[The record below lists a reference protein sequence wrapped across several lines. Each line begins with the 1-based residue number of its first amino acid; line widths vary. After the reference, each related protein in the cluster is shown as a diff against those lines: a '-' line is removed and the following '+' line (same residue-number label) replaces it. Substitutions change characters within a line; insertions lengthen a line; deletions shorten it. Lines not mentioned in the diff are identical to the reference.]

1 MSKQNKPHLNR
12 KHAIGRGRLN
22 NDLMERRVYEVTE
35 NAKQALRWW
44 LTANKHIQL
53 VALDMLDELKRF
65 KNHQVGFW
73 EWLTLCPLR
82 PIRWIGRK
90 FKPAVEYEKVCATAD
105 HSYLK
110 WRTDV
115 ILGGDKKYTME
126 SAAKELG
133 VDMKKVQL
141 ILNELQEDKKK
152 EEEEETKRQMEEIR
166 KEEQARALKS
176 ETPPL
181 MMKVVVEGNVV
192 AYHSID
198 GGVKNATMEE
208 VIEDG
213 ITQLQSDVIVDHVD
227 YPNVKIQFYKLLPVT
242 AAVENK

>member
-1 MSKQNKPHLNR
+1 MSKQNK
-12 KHAIGRGRLN
+12 KHQIGRARLQ

-35 NAKQALRWW
+35 NAKHALRWW

-53 VALDMLDELKRF
+53 VALDMLLELKRL

-110 WRTDV
+110 WRTEV
-115 ILGGDKKYTME
+115 LLGGDKKYTME

-133 VDMKKVQL
+133 VEMNKVQL
-141 ILNELQEDKKK
+141 ILNEIQEDKKK
-152 EEEEETKRQMEEIR
+152 EDEEETKRQLEEMR
-166 KEEQARALKS
+166 KEEQAKALQSK
-176 ETPPL
+176 TPPL
-181 MMKVVVEGNVV
+181 MMKVEVEGRRP
-192 AYHSID
+192 
-198 GGVKNATMEE
+198 G
-208 VIEDG
+208 
-213 ITQLQSDVIVDHVD
+213 
-227 YPNVKIQFYKLLPVT
+227 
-242 AAVENK
+242 